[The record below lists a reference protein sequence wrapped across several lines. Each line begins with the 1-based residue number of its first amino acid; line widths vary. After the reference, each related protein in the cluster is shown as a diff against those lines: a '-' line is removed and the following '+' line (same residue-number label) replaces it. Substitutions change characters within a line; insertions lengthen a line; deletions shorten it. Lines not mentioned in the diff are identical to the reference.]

1 MFIVNTE
8 NIKGKE
14 IESCLGLVRGSAT
27 RSKSI
32 ISDFVAALKNII
44 GGEVH
49 EYTKLLADT
58 REQAFSRMVKD
69 AEGLGAEAIVN
80 VRMTTSTIS
89 QGTSEILAY
98 GTAVKLKS

>member
-1 MFIVNTE
+1 MQIVNSE
-8 NIKGKE
+8 NIAGKE
-14 IESCLGLVRGSAT
+14 IVSSLGLVRGSAT
-27 RSKSI
+27 RSRSI
-32 ISDFVAALKNII
+32 FSDFVAGLKNII

-69 AEGLGAEAIVN
+69 AEKIGADAIVN
-80 VRMTTSTIS
+80 VRITTSTIS

-98 GTAVKLKS
+98 GTAVKLK

>member
-1 MFIVNTE
+1 MFIVNSE
-8 NIKGKE
+8 EIVGKE
-14 IESCLGLVRGSAT
+14 IDVSLGLVRGSAT
-27 RSKSI
+27 RSRSI
-32 ISDFVAALKNII
+32 VSDFVASLKNII

-69 AEGLGAEAIVN
+69 AEKMEADAIVN
-80 VRMTTSTIS
+80 VRITTSTIS

-98 GTAVKLKS
+98 GTAVKLK